1 MEQQQAATL
10 AQLADDVVEMLY
22 DSDDSVRENSLVT
35 LCKMKPARLALHAD
49 AVAARLE
56 DSVWQVR
63 ITVALVTLGELEAAT
78 LAKHADAV
86 VGRLEDSNGGRA
98 RGSYSDAGK
107 ATAVGTRHSRSTLLP
122 CTRTT

>member
-22 DSDDSVRENSLVT
+22 DSDDSVRENALVT

-63 ITVALVTLGELEAAT
+63 TVALVTLGELEAAT